1 VTPSQDGADGA
12 QTGENTCPDCA
23 GTGRVDGGE
32 CGTCDGTGTVV
43 EQVGDA

>member
-1 VTPSQDGADGA
+1 MTASENGADGS

-23 GTGRVDGGE
+23 GTGRLDGDE
-32 CGTCDGTGTVV
+32 CATCAGTGTVV